1 MQTDNRLVWVLAFL
15 LLALLL
21 SALANLYFIRLGR
34 HFFREFSLTRL
45 DPLGIAQ
52 IDTAEDAHLAAAP
65 EKRVV
70 FVGDS
75 RAAAWPAPGALPGF
89 VFINRGVNGHTAVQT
104 QQRFDR
110 HVTPLQPHIVVIQ
123 VGINDLHSIA
133 VLADE
138 KAAVGGELGMKRE
151 PEQAHF
157 AACFHPVRQVEHHR
171 VIRVTGAKEAQAAG
185 LFHDDGLGLAGD
197 KNQGH
202 RLGESLRELYELY
215 RGGGRRPH
223 QAPAQHHD
231 QAGQWQSAHGL
242 NVQPSRAGFPAG
254 RPSRPGC

>member
-52 IDTAEDAHLAAAP
+52 IDTAEDARLAAAA

-89 VFINRGVNGHTAVQT
+89 VFINRGVNGHTAVQAR
-104 QQRFDR
+104 QRFDQ

-138 KAAVGGELGMKRE
+138 KAAIIRTCQESI
-151 PEQAHF
+151 QALVAQSRVAGATVILTTIVPAEAPTLADRLVWSDEVETAV
-157 AACFHPVRQVEHHR
+157 AAINTFIRAQQADNVVILDAHKLLADENGRLASRYAADFLHVNEHGYA
-171 VIRVTGAKEAQAAG
+171 ILNEA
-185 LFHDDGLGLAGD
+185 L
-197 KNQGH
+197 
-202 RLGESLRELYELY
+202 
-215 RGGGRRPH
+215 
-223 QAPAQHHD
+223 
-231 QAGQWQSAHGL
+231 
-242 NVQPSRAGFPAG
+242 VQLLQQMQ
-254 RPSRPGC
+254 

>member
-104 QQRFDR
+104 QQRFDQ

-138 KAAVGGELGMKRE
+138 KAAIIRTCQESI
-151 PEQAHF
+151 QALIAQSRVAGATVILTTIVPAEAPTLADRLVWSDEVETAV
-157 AACFHPVRQVEHHR
+157 AAINTFIRAQQADGVVILDAHKLLADENGRLAQPYAADFLHVNEHGYA
-171 VIRVTGAKEAQAAG
+171 ILNEA
-185 LFHDDGLGLAGD
+185 L
-197 KNQGH
+197 
-202 RLGESLRELYELY
+202 
-215 RGGGRRPH
+215 
-223 QAPAQHHD
+223 
-231 QAGQWQSAHGL
+231 
-242 NVQPSRAGFPAG
+242 VQLLQQMQ
-254 RPSRPGC
+254 